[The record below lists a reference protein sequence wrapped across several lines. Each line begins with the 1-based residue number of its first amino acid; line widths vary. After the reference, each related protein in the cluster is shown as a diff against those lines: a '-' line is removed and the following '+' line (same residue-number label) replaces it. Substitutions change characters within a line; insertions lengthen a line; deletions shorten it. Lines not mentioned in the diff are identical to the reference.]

1 MLVLTRRVGDSIV
14 IADEIVVTVL
24 EVRSDQVR
32 LGIDAPREVAVH
44 REEVYRQMHGMDAS
58 EPVGRSGAA
67 RRRVSDAATDSPVD
81 APPDNPSQG
90 RDAGSG
96 PGPEPSALDGQRTSG
111 SAPGYVNGRP
121 RDAATAPST
130 DTTA

>member
-44 REEVYRQMHGMDAS
+44 REEVYRQMQGLDAS
-58 EPVGRSGAA
+58 EPVGRSGMA
-67 RRRVSDAATDSPVD
+67 RRRVRDAARERPAD
-81 APPDNPSQG
+81 AAPEDP
-90 RDAGSG
+90 GSE
-96 PGPEPSALDGQRTSG
+96 PGADGTQEASAADGQRTSG
-111 SAPGYVNGRP
+111 SAPGYANGRP
-121 RDAATAPST
+121 RDAASAPST
-130 DTTA
+130 ETTA